1 MIDMKLFVTPFKR
14 DSEEA
19 TFRKIY
25 EELCEVTEER
35 SLVLYSHDGLSSK
48 LKMEVGDLLTV
59 IINWCEW
66 AELDVQECLDLANAK
81 NVIRGYYD
89 TM

>member
-1 MIDMKLFVTPFKR
+1 MKIFVKPFKR

-25 EELCEVTEER
+25 EELCEVSRER
-35 SLVLYSHDGLSSK
+35 SLVIYSHEGSDIF

-59 IINWCEW
+59 IVNWCQW
-66 AELDVQECLDLANAK
+66 AGLDVQECLDLANTK

-89 TM
+89 TMDS